1 MTNFSIKDK
10 LVLALDFHD
19 PSIALEWVAK
29 TRDWIGIFKV
39 GGQLFT
45 QAGPALVKEILRQGG
60 KVFLDLKFHDIPN
73 TVAACGEAAVDMGV
87 TIFNVH
93 ASGGTEMMQACA
105 KAVTKRAKDK
115 GIPRPTLLGVTVLT
129 SMDDAVLKSQLGSS
143 RGTEDQVLHLAKLAK
158 EAGLDGVVAS
168 PREITRIRTI
178 CPKPFKILTPGIRSA
193 NDPPDDQKRTMT
205 AAEALAAGSDYLV
218 LGRTVTSKVDPTQ
231 RLQALH
237 AELSKLPLQ

>member
-1 MTNFSIKDK
+1 MTPAAIKDK

-19 PSIALEWVAK
+19 PRIALSWVKK

-45 QAGPALVKEILRQGG
+45 QAGPTFVKEIIKQGG

-93 ASGGTEMMQACA
+93 ASGGKEMMQACA
-105 KAVTKRAKDK
+105 RAVARRAQEK
-115 GIPRPTLLGVTVLT
+115 GVVSPVVLAVTVLT
-129 SMDDAVLKSQLGSS
+129 SLDDQILQSQLGVT
-143 RGTEDQVLHLAKLAK
+143 RNAEAQVCHLAKLAK

-168 PREITRIRTI
+168 PKEIKALRSV
-178 CPKPFKILTPGIRSA
+178 CPAPFKILTPGIRSEE
-193 NDPPDDQKRTMT
+193 DPPDDQKRTMT
-205 AAEALAAGSDYLV
+205 PTEAIGAGADYIV
-218 LGRTVTSKVDPTQ
+218 LGRTVTSKPDPVAV
-231 RLQALH
+231 LKSLH
-237 AELSKLPLQ
+237 AVLAKTAR